1 MARHLSLTPD
11 LVARVTRPVPDS
23 GPPPGLEMMQDAD
36 YDDWVGRML
45 ASHPA
50 PDRPTRLFAYGS
62 LIWKPEIPHT
72 AETGGTARGWHRSFC
87 FRMPRYRGT
96 PERPGLMMALD
107 RGGTCRGVLLT
118 LPGADLEGQFHRLF
132 RREFTV
138 KPINSAPRWITVVT
152 GDGPVMA
159 LAFVMNRA
167 SPLYVGRL
175 PEAEAA
181 AVLAS
186 ACGPVGSA
194 AEYLMNTVSHL
205 EARGI
210 RDRRLWRLQKLV
222 AEAIEAGPG

>member
-1 MARHLSLTPD
+1 MTRRLSLTHD
-11 LVARVTRPVPDS
+11 HVARVTRPVPDT
-23 GPPPGLEMMQDAD
+23 GPPPGLVMMQDDD
-36 YDDWVGRML
+36 YGEWVARML

-72 AETGGTARGWHRSFC
+72 AETEGTARGWHRSFC

-96 PERPGLMMALD
+96 PDMPGLMMALD
-107 RGGTCRGVLLT
+107 RGGTCRGLLLT
-118 LPGADLEGQFHRLF
+118 LPETDLAGQFHRLF

-138 KPINSAPRWITVVT
+138 KPINSAPRWITVAT
-152 GDGPVMA
+152 HEGPAPA

-181 AVLAS
+181 AILAS

-194 AEYLMNTVSHL
+194 AEYLLNTVTHL

-210 RDRRLWRLQKLV
+210 HDRRLWRLQKLV
-222 AEAIEAGPG
+222 AEAIDARTG